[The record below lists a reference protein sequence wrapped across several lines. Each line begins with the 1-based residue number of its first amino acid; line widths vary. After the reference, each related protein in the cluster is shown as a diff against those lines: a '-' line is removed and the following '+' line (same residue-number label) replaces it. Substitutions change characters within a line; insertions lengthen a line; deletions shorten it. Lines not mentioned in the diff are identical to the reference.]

1 MEKQISLLVSLF
13 LLCGASLQAQ
23 LLWKICGNGLQKP
36 SYLLGISTYAPI
48 ESIDDIPGLRAVYDT
63 TEQVCGVVAVTDS
76 SAVEKVSLE
85 LPKGTTLL
93 SLFKE
98 DEQFLLRSFIKK
110 FYFLDVEDSTICH
123 ESPLWLLL
131 VMEEVDIRCSAEEM
145 YDFLKIG
152 RTTFSDSLQH
162 LALERNIPVKGLVS
176 RATNLDFGKK
186 KLYLDMPMKRQKTV
200 LLDYVLNFS
209 KKYESIVQD
218 IEAYQTQNLDS
229 INHCSYIS
237 NTLSKNYKKVTC
249 SEIQEW
255 SDNIPPIIETHST
268 LIVLPVNALLGP
280 KRKNSIIERL
290 RNKGYTVEA
299 INAKDWIVSRQ

>member
-1 MEKQISLLVSLF
+1 
-13 LLCGASLQAQ
+13 
-23 LLWKICGNGLQKP
+23 
-36 SYLLGISTYAPI
+36 
-48 ESIDDIPGLRAVYDT
+48 
-63 TEQVCGVVAVTDS
+63 
-76 SAVEKVSLE
+76 
-85 LPKGTTLL
+85 
-93 SLFKE
+93 
-98 DEQFLLRSFIKK
+98 
-110 FYFLDVEDSTICH
+110 
-123 ESPLWLLL
+123 
-131 VMEEVDIRCSAEEM
+131 
-145 YDFLKIG
+145 
-152 RTTFSDSLQH
+152 
-162 LALERNIPVKGLVS
+162 
-176 RATNLDFGKK
+176 
-186 KLYLDMPMKRQKTV
+186 MKRQKTV